1 MLALRIS
8 INFTLGIM
16 AGAIR
21 LRQVRILESGD
32 LAPLSEGW
40 RRCEFKI

>member
-16 AGAIR
+16 AGAVR
-21 LRQVRILESGD
+21 LKQVRNLECGD
-32 LAPLSEGW
+32 FLKDEG
-40 RRCEFKI
+40 